1 MRSSDSRAGSDG
13 QGRDHKGGNRR
24 TSLIHGEHLRNVR
37 VLGDPWATID
47 GNGHAWWAAHR
58 NGSEGSVT
66 RGSLIEFMYCQ
77 DVEIGNLN
85 LQDSPFWTVHPYASR
100 RVHVH
105 DVNISS
111 PPWSDNT
118 DGVDPDSSQDVIIE
132 NMIYRGGDDCI
143 AIK

>member
-1 MRSSDSRAGSDG
+1 
-13 QGRDHKGGNRR
+13 
-24 TSLIHGEHLRNVR
+24 
-37 VLGDPWATID
+37 
-47 GNGHAWWAAHR
+47 
-58 NGSEGSVT
+58 
-66 RGSLIEFMYCQ
+66 MYCQ

-118 DGVDPDSSQDVIIE
+118 DGVDPDSSQDVGIE